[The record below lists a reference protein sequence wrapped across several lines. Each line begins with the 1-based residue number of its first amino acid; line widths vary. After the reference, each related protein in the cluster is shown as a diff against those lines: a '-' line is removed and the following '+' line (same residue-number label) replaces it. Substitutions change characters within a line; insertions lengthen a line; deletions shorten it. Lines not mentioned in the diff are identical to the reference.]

1 MKTWQLLADR
11 TAVLF
16 LGVAAGTA
24 IGFAFAG
31 GREPAPVVPPLV
43 PQALAPPPPVTP
55 AGPQPETVEAD
66 PAAPGTEPVS
76 ISPDAPSVPGA
87 PEVPPAVASVP
98 DSAIALPPSLARTVA
113 EGRPVRVGV
122 YGDSFG
128 DGVWSGLAREL
139 PKKRGYIVTK
149 YSRQATGFTR
159 YKSLNLESH
168 TAQQVASDPV
178 DIAVVSYGA
187 NDTQG
192 VIADGHLAKYM
203 SPAWQGLIARR
214 AAGLVRELRNSGATV
229 YWVGLP
235 RMRKPAFDAD
245 ITAMNAFYA
254 RLMSELGVPFID
266 TRPMSSGPDG
276 FSAYLPDSS
285 GKPVLM
291 RADDGV
297 HMSMNG
303 YVRITRGLAQ
313 RIDALVA
320 AARARAGLPLAGSG
334 VPPRPVEPARFDM
347 GAPR

>member
-1 MKTWQLLADR
+1 MKTWLALADR

-16 LGVAAGTA
+16 LGVAAGVA

-31 GREPAPVVPPLV
+31 DRDTAPEVPPLV
-43 PQALAPPPPVTP
+43 PQAIAPPPPSATAAPGVAVVPPEVTSNTAAP
-55 AGPQPETVEAD
+55 VATAD
-66 PAAPGTEPVS
+66 APAAP
-76 ISPDAPSVPGA
+76 AP
-87 PEVPPAVASVP
+87 VPPAVASVP
-98 DSAIALPPSLARTVA
+98 DSAAAAPRLLRTLA

-128 DGVWSGLAREL
+128 DGVWSGLNREL
-139 PKKRGYIVTK
+139 PKKRGYEVVK
-149 YSRQATGFTR
+149 YSQQATGFTR
-159 YKSLNLESH
+159 YKSLNLETH
-168 TAQQVASDPV
+168 VAQQLASGPV

-203 SPAWQGLIARR
+203 SPAWQGLIGRR
-214 AAGLVRELRNSGATV
+214 AAGLVAALRQSGATV

-235 RMRKPAFDAD
+235 RMRKPTFDAD
-245 ITAMNAFYA
+245 ISAMNAFYA
-254 RLMSELGVPFID
+254 RLMGELGVPFID

-276 FSAYLPDSS
+276 FSAYLPDAS

-291 RADDGV
+291 RAEDGI

-313 RIDALVA
+313 RIDGYVA
-320 AARARAGLPLAGSG
+320 AARAKAG
-334 VPPRPVEPARFDM
+334 VPADPQRATDRT
-347 GAPR
+347 GA